1 MRIFSGL
8 VCAALFGLV
17 LLGLAPTLSFD
28 GASKTESPSAVSGR
42 QAMRLAAENLKS
54 GDKAGAVQALKLAAD
69 RGQDYA
75 LWQLGRMFA
84 KGEGVPRDDYEAFKY
99 YRKFA
104 DNHANTNPTGPL
116 SRHVADAFV
125 QLGRYHLSGIPDSPV
140 TPSPELA
147 ERMFTHAA
155 SYFGDPE
162 AQYQLAR
169 LFLDGKAH
177 DAKRAVP
184 WLVLAANKQHY
195 EAQAL
200 LGRILFRG
208 ELGRSQRAA
217 GLMWLIVAFDGPG
230 ANVPWIAE
238 LHEDAF
244 RQASDKERAQALS
257 LLERWVGGRAAGVYN
272 FRDKN

>member
-1 MRIFSGL
+1 MRIYSGL
-8 VCAALFGLV
+8 VCATVAGLV
-17 LLGLAPTLSFD
+17 FGLAPAMSFD
-28 GASKTESPSAVSGR
+28 GASKAETFSAMSGG

-54 GDKAGAVQALKLAAD
+54 GDKASAVPALKLAAE
-69 RGQDYA
+69 RGQDQA
-75 LWQLGRMFA
+75 LWLLGRMFA
-84 KGEGVPRDDYEAFKY
+84 KGDGVPRDDYEAFKY

-104 DNHANTNPTGPL
+104 DSNANTNPVGAL
-116 SRHVADAFV
+116 SRYVADAFV

-140 TPSPELA
+140 TPNPELA

-169 LFLDGKAH
+169 LFLEGKGQ
-177 DAKRAVP
+177 DPKRAVP

-244 RQASDKERAQALS
+244 KQASDRERAQALS
-257 LLERWVGGRAAGVYN
+257 LLERWVGGRPAGVYN

>member
-1 MRIFSGL
+1 MRTFSRL
-8 VCAALFGLV
+8 VCV
-17 LLGLAPTLSFD
+17 TLLGLAVGPAPTLPFD
-28 GASKTESPSAVSGR
+28 GANKPEMLPSMSAG

-54 GDKAGAVQALKLAAD
+54 GDKARAVRALKLAAE
-69 RGQDYA
+69 RGQDQA

-84 KGEGVPRDDYEAFKY
+84 KGDGVPRDDYQAFEY

-104 DNHANTNPTGPL
+104 DSQANANPAGPL
-116 SRHVADAFV
+116 SRYVADAFV

-140 TPSPELA
+140 APNPELA

-155 SYFGDPE
+155 SYFSDPE

-169 LFLDGKAH
+169 LFLESKGQDL
-177 DAKRAVP
+177 KRAVP
-184 WLVLAANKQHY
+184 WLVLAANKHHY

-208 ELGRSQRAA
+208 ELGRSQRAT

-244 RQASDKERAQALS
+244 KKASEKERAQALS
-257 LLERWVGGRAAGVYN
+257 LLERWVGGRAASTYS